1 MKDCPELHGK
11 SWYNRRRKQGFKMQG
26 EAGGLHNSG
35 IFETLIFLYFRN
47 QGGAKLRKRTKGS
60 EEGHGKKEEPGAG
73 PELEKV
79 HRKRREND
87 A

>member
-11 SWYNRRRKQGFKMQG
+11 SWYNKAKETGLQNAG
-26 EAGGLHNSG
+26 EARLASYSG
-35 IFETLIFLYFRN
+35 NFETLIFLYFRN
-47 QGGAKLRKRTKGS
+47 QGGAGLRKRTKGS
-60 EEGHGKKEEPGAG
+60 ERGHGKKEEPGAG

>member
-1 MKDCPELHGK
+1 MKDCPALHGK
-11 SWYNRRRKQGFKMQG
+11 SWYNKAKETGLQKAG
-26 EAGGLHNSG
+26 EASRASYSG
-35 IFETLIFLYFRN
+35 NFETLIFLYFRN

-60 EEGHGKKEEPGAG
+60 EIGDGKEEKPGAG
-73 PELEKV
+73 QQLEKV

>member
-11 SWYNRRRKQGFKMQG
+11 SWYNKAQETGLQNAG
-26 EAGGLHNSG
+26 EAGRASYSG
-35 IFETLIFLYFRN
+35 NFETLIFLYFRN
-47 QGGAKLRKRTKGS
+47 QGGKRLRKRTKGS
-60 EEGHGKKEEPGAG
+60 DTGHGKKEKPGAG
-73 PELEKV
+73 PELAKV